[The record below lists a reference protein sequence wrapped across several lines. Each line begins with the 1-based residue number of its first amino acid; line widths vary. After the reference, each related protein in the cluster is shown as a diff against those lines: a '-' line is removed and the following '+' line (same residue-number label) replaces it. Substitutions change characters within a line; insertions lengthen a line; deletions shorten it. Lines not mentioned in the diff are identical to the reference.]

1 MNAKQERQVALVIL
15 EDSHQRI
22 ALQLRDNAPHVHTP
36 DSWGIFGGGIEGGEQ
51 PEDAAIREI
60 EEELSIALDPD
71 KLIFLR
77 IFRNLPTRVFYVFH
91 YPVTTELD
99 NAILR
104 EGQAYDL
111 LKPEQIV
118 RGHVNCKSVATHH
131 LEILNWY
138 WENQVS

>member
-1 MNAKQERQVALVIL
+1 MNAEQERQVSLVIL
-15 EDSHQRI
+15 EDRRQRI

-36 DSWGIFGGGIEGGEQ
+36 DSWGIFGGGIEAGEQ
-51 PEDAAIREI
+51 PEDAALREI
-60 EEELSIALDPD
+60 EEELSIALDPA
-71 KLIFLR
+71 KLLFLR
-77 IFRNLPTRVFYVFH
+77 IFRNVPARAYYVFH

-111 LKPEQIV
+111 LKREQIV
-118 RGHVNCKSVATHH
+118 RGRVHGKSVGAHH
-131 LEILNWY
+131 LEMHNWY